1 MPSPEHHPFSLR
13 TAHQSFPPWPWDQDS
28 VFPNLLLG
36 FTGNLWVRWNWG
48 VLNLTTVGECLY
60 PPRMHILK
68 LNSWC
73 GSIWR
78 WGLWEMILSWWW
90 GPYEEDLC
98 PYKRNLRKIPLPF
111 CKMRMHPEDTV
122 CQPGSVT
129 SPDTESAASGSWTSS
144 IQIVRN
150 KSLLFMKHQADD
162 ILLELSQWTERE
174 AVSMRQLRDRQT
186 GSDRLDPEGF
196 PLVGPEVSDTQ
207 LYSLPLDSL
216 RDPTVIIHIFAIRVW
231 SVSFVNERTITDYCC
246 GNQVRRRL
254 RTEETFSNVNSAHR
268 LKTRRSL

>member
-1 MPSPEHHPFSLR
+1 
-13 TAHQSFPPWPWDQDS
+13 
-28 VFPNLLLG
+28 
-36 FTGNLWVRWNWG
+36 
-48 VLNLTTVGECLY
+48 
-60 PPRMHILK
+60 
-68 LNSWC
+68 
-73 GSIWR
+73 
-78 WGLWEMILSWWW
+78 
-90 GPYEEDLC
+90 
-98 PYKRNLRKIPLPF
+98 
-111 CKMRMHPEDTV
+111 MHPEDTV

-162 ILLELSQWTERE
+162 ILLELSQWTETE

-216 RDPTVIIHIFAIRVW
+216 RDPTVIIHIFSIRVW
-231 SVSFVNERTITDYCC
+231 SVSFVNERTIIDYCC
-246 GNQVRRRL
+246 GNQVRSKAQDRRNIL
-254 RTEETFSNVNSAHR
+254 QCQQCTQV
-268 LKTRRSL
+268 KD